1 MVGGQKVPLLKICD
15 TYSTMV
21 KLGTVI
27 PYLEKI
33 QKIYEHVT
41 HPSSSADIS
50 IFSPEI
56 SNFCCIK
63 KIRYR
68 LHFNRYFVI
77 ILTFFES
84 LRDILINVVEILMMS
99 EKLATLGLL
108 KRKVIFVNDVTN

>member
-1 MVGGQKVPLLKICD
+1 M
-15 TYSTMV
+15 M

-33 QKIYEHVT
+33 QKISEHVT
-41 HPSSSADIS
+41 NPSSSADIS

-68 LHFNRYFVI
+68 LHFNRYLVI

-84 LRDILINVVEILMMS
+84 LRDVLINVVEILMMS

-108 KRKVIFVNDVTN
+108 KRKVIFVNDVTNQILLRDSNFILDVFM